1 MRDPQKTLL
10 SLQIN
15 NESDVLLAR
24 RRARQV
30 ANLLGFDQSHQ
41 LRLALALSE
50 VVNYFLERSR
60 GGSLYFNVEDSNQ
73 PMILR
78 LVVTGK
84 MGPAGDIESQPMK
97 LNELLSDDCQLDQC
111 KHCDSDETEE
121 AITLSLGK
129 PLYSR
134 TIPFTIG
141 ELKELTST
149 LDKLGVA
156 SPLEEI
162 SQQNQ
167 ELLTNLKHINEQ
179 RLAMETLQENL
190 EKQILERTEQLVK
203 ANAELTVAR
212 DEAIKA
218 NEVKSQ
224 FIANIS
230 HEIRTPMS
238 GILGLTDELIEICQD
253 EEVLDLASYILNSAQ
268 DVMRTVNDLLDFSKV
283 ETAKLSIRQTPFD
296 INHLCTRVLQSA
308 LPAARAKQLEVR
320 QYVDTRLQ
328 PMFIGDSER
337 IGQIL
342 LNLVNN
348 AIKFTQQG
356 FVEVAVTLTTIVDD
370 KYYVQFAIQ
379 DTGIGINQENLERL
393 FMPYVQAQ
401 SDTEQDYG
409 GTGLG
414 LAICKSLVQQ
424 MGGVINCDST
434 PQVGSCFYFTLPLT
448 VSA

>member
-1 MRDPQKTLL
+1 MVEPFG
-10 SLQIN
+10 
-15 NESDVLLAR
+15 VC
-24 RRARQV
+24 
-30 ANLLGFDQSHQ
+30 
-41 LRLALALSE
+41 
-50 VVNYFLERSR
+50 LEGIRCRSI
-60 GGSLYFNVEDSNQ
+60 Q
-73 PMILR
+73 
-78 LVVTGK
+78 
-84 MGPAGDIESQPMK
+84 
-97 LNELLSDDCQLDQC
+97 
-111 KHCDSDETEE
+111 
-121 AITLSLGK
+121 
-129 PLYSR
+129 
-134 TIPFTIG
+134 
-141 ELKELTST
+141 
-149 LDKLGVA
+149 LDKLGIA

-296 INHLCTRVLQSA
+296 INQLCTRVLQSA

-379 DTGIGINQENLERL
+379 DTGIGINQENLERF